1 MPLTETSVKRPVAT
15 MMAFLIIV
23 TLGVAGLRH
32 LPIDLLPP
40 IEFPQLTVAVNYPNV
55 GPEEIEQIIT
65 QPVENAVAGVPG
77 VERVRSRSGEGSSR
91 VTLDFSR
98 GTNIDEAAN
107 DLRAALDTLGNDL
120 PPEADPPR
128 VWKFDPDN
136 TPIVIVGASS
146 PFKNVQELTV
156 TLEREITRRFE
167 QIPGVGTIDVW
178 GGIHREVHVHLQR
191 DRLNASRLS
200 ASDVR
205 NAIARSNANLP
216 GGNVATG
223 VQEIY
228 IRTLGEYASVDEIAN
243 TVVAQVDGQPIRVR
257 DVADVTF
264 GYEDLREVVEID
276 GRPMLR
282 FGIQKQTG
290 ANTVAVAAAIRD
302 EIARINAERRDVSLF
317 VASDQSVFIQA
328 SIDNVRSS
336 AITGALLAVFILY
349 VFLRNGSSTFIIAA
363 SIPISIIATFGL
375 LYFSG
380 LTLNQMSFGGLA
392 LGVGMVVDNAVV
404 VLENIVRHR
413 EAGKDARAS
422 ALVGTRE
429 VAGAITASTLTTCVI
444 FIPVVFMQT
453 ISGVIFQQLA
463 LVVVFSLACSLL
475 VALTLVPMLASKLLA
490 VRSARAERAAARLA
504 FIQRGLQ
511 RLEDRYAAVLDASIA
526 HKKRVAGVTLLL
538 VVAGFAAVPLIPVEL
553 APQSDADLVDV
564 DMNMG
569 DGTNIAVVNR
579 YLLELEEIVK
589 EQLPPG
595 DVAHLTTEVTDGS
608 AEVEITL
615 KPGASISNSELAD
628 RLRLATAGLI
638 PGGEIRVRARSG
650 LWILRRIFGSG
661 GDEDV
666 AIELRGYDLEKAQ
679 QIALQIQTAIEVIPG
694 IADVRI
700 SNREGRS
707 EENVLLDRVK
717 LQELG
722 LSVRD
727 VAEAIQTNVGGS
739 RAGSYRIGGEEFPI
753 TVRLQPDDRRG
764 VQSLDNIPIRL
775 PGGETIPV
783 SSVIDVRAGRGPPEI
798 QRIDSQRV
806 TTITAVLGSGLPL
819 GEAVAAIRERTAG
832 IALPPGFSLYFG
844 GEYEEQRKAA
854 VDFQLSLFIAV
865 VLIYMVMAGQFE
877 RFLDPLIV
885 LFSIPLAVIGVVPT
899 LLLTGTTLNM
909 QSLMGVVMLTG
920 IVVNN
925 AIVLVDYINLL
936 RREEGVPLVE
946 AVRIAGRRR
955 LRPILMTTLTTVL
968 GLLPMSFGIGTGAEL
983 QASLARVVLGGLVA
997 STLVTLVFIPVVY
1010 LGCYGW
1016 LERRRQRASDAS
1028 AAGLPAPSRP

>member
-336 AITGALLAVFILY
+336 AIYGALLAVFILY